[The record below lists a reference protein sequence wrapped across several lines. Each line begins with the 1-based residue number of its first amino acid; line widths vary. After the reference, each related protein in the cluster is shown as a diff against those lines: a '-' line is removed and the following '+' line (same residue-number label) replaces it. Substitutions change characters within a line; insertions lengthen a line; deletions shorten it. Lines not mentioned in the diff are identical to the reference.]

1 MDSIQQLIREA
12 FSALEYAYVP
22 YSGFKVGAALLT
34 ERVEKSTPDVILK
47 MLHIRQA
54 TVRRERHFLKRSVK
68 ENDILQRSV

>member
-22 YSGFKVGAALLT
+22 YSGFKVVWRFLQ
-34 ERVEKSTPDVILK
+34 RVEKSTPDVILK
-47 MLHIRQA
+47 MPHIRQA
-54 TVRRERHFLKRSVK
+54 TVRRERHFSKRSVK